1 MERKPDNINPRKKQC
16 LFLVLYSVLLV
27 FVFCVITK
35 TNSSTPA
42 KSVGNKKTIKVMN
55 KETLVASEAL
65 KNIEKSLV
73 TVDNGNKQTGFI
85 FSGEGDKVFIVT
97 NAITSNANIL
107 KDGQSY
113 PATFMGNDPETGA
126 SLYSVTGLEA
136 GNEVSFETGK
146 VIGEDVL
153 AVGNTGS
160 IYVVKG
166 IISSDTEADIHFDQ
180 RNNGGVLIN
189 GEGKVLGMIR
199 EKDIS
204 FSKDL
209 VPALKLLAD
218 IDTENLPY
226 IGIIGKTVTEVSS
239 KDLGLPYGV
248 YVSEVEGESPAFN
261 KLYAG
266 DIINKM
272 DGTEIKTIEEFKN
285 ILNRKKT
292 GEKLVLTVKR
302 LNRKGTYTDTE
313 ITLIVSSKGE
323 KKDKAPANTETGS
336 KTVTTASSETE
347 SAETAGTEETSTE
360 NVAQNTEEKD
370 NKETATTEK
379 EDQKKDSKKEKKKEK
394 KKSKEKE
401 KESTEAPK
409 NTEAKETTE
418 SATEEEQSSTEE
430 AKKWK

>member
-1 MERKPDNINPRKKQC
+1 MNRKLSNIIPEKLQYAILFSFFV
-16 LFLVLYSVLLV
+16 LFLVVLSFLLPKV
-27 FVFCVITK
+27 SK
-35 TNSSTPA
+35 NPA
-42 KSVGNKKTIKVMN
+42 KTGKNKRTVKVVER
-55 KETLVASEAL
+55 ETSVASEAL

-85 FSGEGDKVFIVT
+85 FSREGDTVFIVT
-97 NAITSNANIL
+97 NAITSNASIL
-107 KDGQSY
+107 KDGKSY

-126 SLYSVTGLEA
+126 SLYSVTGMET

-153 AVGNTGS
+153 AVGNADS
-160 IYVVKG
+160 LYVVKG
-166 IISSDTEADIHFDQ
+166 IISSDTDADIHFDP

-189 GEGKVLGMIR
+189 GDGKVLGMVR

-204 FSKDL
+204 FSEDL

-218 IDTENLPY
+218 IDTDNLPY

-266 DIINKM
+266 DIICRM
-272 DGTEIKTIEEFKN
+272 DGSEIKTIEEFKN
-285 ILNRKKT
+285 VLNRKKA

-302 LNRKGTYTDTE
+302 LNRKGTYNDTE

-323 KKDKAPANTETGS
+323 KDNAPATTETGS

-347 SAETAGTEETSTE
+347 STETAVTEETNTE
-360 NVAQNTEEKD
+360 NVVPEAEEKD
-370 NKETATTEK
+370 SKETATTEK
-379 EDQKKDSKKEKKKEK
+379 EKKKKESKKEKKK
-394 KKSKEKE
+394 KKSEEKGKET
-401 KESTEAPK
+401 TEAPE
-409 NTEAKETTE
+409 NTKAEKATE
-418 SATEEEQSSTEE
+418 SATEEQQSSTEE

>member
-1 MERKPDNINPRKKQC
+1 
-16 LFLVLYSVLLV
+16 
-27 FVFCVITK
+27 
-35 TNSSTPA
+35 
-42 KSVGNKKTIKVMN
+42 MN
-55 KETLVASEAL
+55 KESLVAFEAL

-73 TVDNGNKQTGFI
+73 TVDNGSKQTGFI
-85 FSGEGDKVFIVT
+85 FSGDGDKTFVVT
-97 NAITSNANIL
+97 NAITSSANIL
-107 KDGQSY
+107 KDGKSY

-126 SLYSVTGLEA
+126 SLYSVTGLGP

-160 IYVVKG
+160 LYVVKG
-166 IISSDTEADIHFDQ
+166 IISSDTEADIHYDK

-189 GEGKVLGMIR
+189 GEGRVLGMVR

-226 IGIIGKTVTEVSS
+226 IGIIGKTVTEASS

-266 DIINKM
+266 DIISKM
-272 DGTEIKTIEEFKN
+272 DGTEIRAIEEFKN
-285 ILNRKKT
+285 VLNRKKT

-302 LNRKGTYTDTE
+302 LNRKGTYNDTE

-323 KKDKAPANTETGS
+323 KDNTPANTETGS
-336 KTVTTASSETE
+336 RTVTTASSQTE
-347 SAETAGTEETSTE
+347 GTENSKTEETDTQTAATDDTE
-360 NVAQNTEEKD
+360 KGKEETE
-370 NKETATTEK
+370 TTEK
-379 EDQKKDSKKEKKKEK
+379 EEKEDRKKDSGKEK
-394 KKSKEKE
+394 KKSGKKE
-401 KESTEAPK
+401 
-409 NTEAKETTE
+409 KETTE
-418 SATEEEQSSTEE
+418 APENTETEKATESTTEEEKSSTEE